1 MKKRQSGF
9 TLIEIMIV
17 VAIVGILA
25 AIAVPQYTDHILRS
39 QLVEAHTGLQDF
51 RVRMEQFYQDN
62 RRYDGAGL
70 TGCGAAA
77 PAGQQYFDFR
87 CVPGAAPAQT
97 YTVFATGARGRV
109 GGFVFTINEQNAR
122 QTTATKAG
130 WAPAAMPANCWVTRK
145 GSC

>member
-9 TLIEIMIV
+9 TLIELMIV

-25 AIAVPQYTDHILRS
+25 AIAVPQYTDYILRS
-39 QLVEAHTGLQDF
+39 QLVEAHTGLQDM

-62 RRYDGAGL
+62 RTYDGAGL
-70 TGCGAAA
+70 DNCGAAA
-77 PAGQQYFDFR
+77 PAGQQFFNFNCR
-87 CVPGAAPAQT
+87 SLGQT
-97 YTVFATGARGRV
+97 YTVTATGARGRV
-109 GGFVFTINEQNAR
+109 ANFVFTINEQNVR

-130 WAPAAMPANCWVTRK
+130 WEPAAMPAPCFVTRK